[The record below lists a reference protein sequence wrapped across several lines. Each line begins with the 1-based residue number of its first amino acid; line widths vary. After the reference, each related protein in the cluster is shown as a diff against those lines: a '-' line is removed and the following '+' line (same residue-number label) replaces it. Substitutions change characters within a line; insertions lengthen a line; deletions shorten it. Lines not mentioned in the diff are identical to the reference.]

1 MTATADNKINNG
13 AGAEIGNPVGDHVDN
28 RVAERGGPGV
38 GTVVAIRPGLDP
50 GSVTAAG
57 QAALAAFAA
66 HLDRCALAANTV
78 TAYRRQAIA
87 YRDWLLA
94 HAAEH
99 ADAFVDLVG
108 AEAAVTAWRR
118 HLLAGGASPATVN
131 QALAAVT
138 LLYEHGPGLRLAV
151 KRARVPKPGAP
162 DALTRAQENAVRRA
176 ADRRGPRDAALIA
189 LLLGAGART
198 EETQRLTVA
207 DVPITARSGT
217 ARLHGKGDEVRTVPL
232 PIPARERLAA
242 WLLAR
247 ADLLATRPT
256 LAEATG
262 EGLWTG
268 QRGRLSVDGV
278 TDVVRATGK
287 AAGLPGL
294 RPHRLRHTYATRLRE
309 AGADHAQIQALLGH
323 ASIETTARYFR
334 KAQELHQTSEKP
346 QVVRSG
352 RQLLGLPEPWVLAA
366 RAGSLPD

>member
-1 MTATADNKINNG
+1 MTASADNKINNG
-13 AGAEIGNPVGDHVDN
+13 GEDTIGNQVDDRGGNQGGDQNGGPVDN
-28 RVAERGGPGV
+28 RIADRRGISAGN
-38 GTVVAIRPGLDP
+38 VVAIRPGLDP
-50 GSVTAAG
+50 GSVTAA
-57 QAALAAFAA
+57 AEVALAAFGT

-118 HLLAGGASPATVN
+118 HLLAAGASPATVN

-138 LLYEHGPGLRLAV
+138 LLYEHGPALRLAV
-151 KRARVPKPGAP
+151 KRARIPKPGAP
-162 DALTRAQENAVRRA
+162 DALSRAQENAVRRA
-176 ADRRGPRDAALIA
+176 ADRRGPRDSALIA
-189 LLLGAGART
+189 LLLGAGARA
-198 EETQRLTVA
+198 EECQRLRVG
-207 DVPITARSGT
+207 DIPITARSGT

-232 PIPARERLAA
+232 PVPARERLTA

-247 ADLLATRPT
+247 AELLAARPA
-256 LAEATG
+256 LADAVG
-262 EGLWTG
+262 EGLWAG

-278 TDVVRATGK
+278 TDVVRAVGK
-287 AAGLPGL
+287 DAGLPGL

-309 AGADHAQIQALLGH
+309 ADADHAQIQALLGH

-334 KAQELHQTSEKP
+334 ASATEVADL
-346 QVVRSG
+346 VD
-352 RQLLGLPEPWVLAA
+352 
-366 RAGSLPD
+366 RALDY

>member
-1 MTATADNKINNG
+1 MTASATDKINND
-13 AGAEIGNPVGDHVDN
+13 GDGKPDNQIDDRDGDRGDGQVDN
-28 RVAERGGPGV
+28 RVADRGGSKAGN
-38 GTVVAIRPGLDP
+38 VVAIRPGLEP
-50 GSVTAAG
+50 GSVTAA
-57 QAALAAFAA
+57 AEMALAAFGT

-118 HLLAGGASPATVN
+118 QLLAAGASPATVN

-138 LLYEHGPGLRLAV
+138 LLYEHGPALRLAV
-151 KRARVPKPGAP
+151 KRTRVPKPGAP

-176 ADRRGPRDAALIA
+176 ADRRGPRDSALIA
-189 LLLGAGART
+189 VLLGAGARA
-198 EETQRLTVA
+198 EECQRLRIS

-217 ARLHGKGDEVRTVPL
+217 ARLHGKDDEVRTVPL
-232 PIPARERLAA
+232 PVPARERLTA

-247 ADLLATRPT
+247 AELLAARPA
-256 LAEATG
+256 LADAVG
-262 EGLWTG
+262 DGLWAG
-268 QRGRLSVDGV
+268 QRGRLTVDGV
-278 TDVVRATGK
+278 TDVVRAVGK
-287 AAGLPGL
+287 DAGLPGL

-334 KAQELHQTSEKP
+334 ASATEVADL
-346 QVVRSG
+346 VN
-352 RQLLGLPEPWVLAA
+352 
-366 RAGSLPD
+366 RALDY

>member
-1 MTATADNKINNG
+1 MTATADDHAGNVVPIRP
-13 AGAEIGNPVGDHVDN
+13 AGA
-28 RVAERGGPGV
+28 
-38 GTVVAIRPGLDP
+38 DP
-50 GSVTAAG
+50 ASA
-57 QAALAAFAA
+57 AALAAFTA
-66 HLDRCALAANTV
+66 HLERCALAANTV
-78 TAYRRQAIA
+78 TAYRRQALT
-87 YRDWLLA
+87 YRDWLA
-94 HAAEH
+94 GHAAAH

-162 DALTRAQENAVRRA
+162 DALTRAQENAVRWA
-176 ADRRGPRDAALIA
+176 ADRRGPRDDALIA
-189 LLLGAGART
+189 LLLSTGARA
-198 EETQRLTVA
+198 EECQRLTVA

-232 PIPARERLAA
+232 PLPARERLTA

-247 ADLLATRPT
+247 TELLVTQPA

-262 EGLWTG
+262 EGLWSG
-268 QRGRLSVDGV
+268 QRGRLTVDGV
-278 TDVVRATGK
+278 TDVVRATGQ

-309 AGADHAQIQALLGH
+309 AGADHAQIQALLGQ
-323 ASIETTARYFR
+323 ASIESTARYFR
-334 KAQELHQTSEKP
+334 ASPAEVADLID
-346 QVVRSG
+346 
-352 RQLLGLPEPWVLAA
+352 
-366 RAGSLPD
+366 RALDY